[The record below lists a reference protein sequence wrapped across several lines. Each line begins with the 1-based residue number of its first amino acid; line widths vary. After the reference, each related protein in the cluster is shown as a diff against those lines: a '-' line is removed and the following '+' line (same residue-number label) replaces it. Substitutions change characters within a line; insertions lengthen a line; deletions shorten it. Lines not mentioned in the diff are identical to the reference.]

1 MLIETEKIT
10 LQIPSRPDN
19 FRLIYPFIEQMRN
32 NWDIHEELAAN
43 IELVLGE
50 AVTNSIIHG
59 NQGDEKKTVHVS
71 AENVSNNL
79 VLIISDEGEGF
90 NYNNLPDPT
99 LPENIENPTGRGV
112 FLINQLADTIIYS
125 NNGSSIEVQFK
136 L

>member
-10 LQIPSRPDN
+10 LQIPSTPEN
-19 FRLIYPFIEQMRN
+19 FKLIYPFIDQLRN
-32 NWDIHEELAAN
+32 NWDIHDEMAAN

-50 AVTNSIIHG
+50 AVNNAIIHG
-59 NQGDEKKTVHVS
+59 NKGDEKKMVSVS
-71 AENVSNNL
+71 AENISNTL

-112 FLINQLADTIIYS
+112 FLMNHLTDLIIYS
-125 NNGSSIEVQFK
+125 NNGSTIEIQFK

>member
-10 LQIPSRPDN
+10 LQIPSSPEN
-19 FRLIYPFIEQMRN
+19 FKLIYPFIEQLRA
-32 NWDIHEELAAN
+32 NWDINDDLAAN

-50 AVTNSIIHG
+50 AVNNGIIHG
-59 NQGDEKKTVHVS
+59 NQGDEKKLVSVS
-71 AENVSNNL
+71 AENIANNL

-99 LPENIENPTGRGV
+99 LPENIECPTGRGV
-112 FLINQLADTIIYS
+112 FLMNQLADLIIYS
-125 NNGSSIEVQFK
+125 NNGSTIEVQFK

>member
-1 MLIETEKIT
+1 
-10 LQIPSRPDN
+10 
-19 FRLIYPFIEQMRN
+19 LIYPFIEQIRN
-32 NWDIHEELAAN
+32 NWDIHDELAAN

-50 AVTNSIIHG
+50 AVNNSIIHG
-59 NQGDEKKTVHVS
+59 NKGDEKKIVNIS
-71 AENVSNNL
+71 AENISNNL

>member
-10 LQIPSRPDN
+10 LQISSRPDN
-19 FRLIYPFIEQMRN
+19 FRLIYPFIEQIRN
-32 NWDIHEELAAN
+32 NWDIHDELAAN

-50 AVTNSIIHG
+50 AVNNSIIHG
-59 NQGDEKKTVHVS
+59 NKGDEKKIVNIS
-71 AENVSNNL
+71 AENISNNL